1 MDTYTK
7 AKQEIQT
14 QDNYR
19 CDEFIITIPVSL
31 FKERK
36 EAEKFVKVF
45 YWSPTYVMKKLEW
58 ERVEVKPKTKV
69 DFIKEDQGLYVYTV
83 KQEWI
88 LPIKEK

>member
-19 CDEFIITIPVSL
+19 CEEFIITIPVSL

-45 YWSPTYVMKKLEW
+45 Y
-58 ERVEVKPKTKV
+58 
-69 DFIKEDQGLYVYTV
+69 
-83 KQEWI
+83 
-88 LPIKEK
+88 